1 MKAQTTVQDNTLI
14 ASQKRSWA
22 TMIGKDWRRYWPIYL
37 MLLPVLAYYLIWCY
51 GPMYGILLAFKDYAP
66 RKGILG
72 SPWVGFKYFVEF
84 FKSPYAFRVIRNTVM
99 INFWSLVFGFPLPII
114 FALLLNEVRNNA
126 YKRTVQTITYMPHF
140 ISTVII
146 CGMLV
151 DFTAS
156 DGVFGS
162 IIQMFGGTPVNL
174 LSKPEYFRSIYVGSG
189 IWQNLGWDS
198 IIFLSALT
206 AINPELY
213 EAATID
219 GCGAFKR
226 AIHVSIPGILPTIAI
241 LLILR
246 IGAMMSVGF
255 EKIILL
261 YNGLTYETADVIS
274 SYVYRKGII
283 EANFSFSTAVGLFN
297 SVINCILVISANKV
311 SAKLTETS
319 LW

>member
-1 MKAQTTVQDNTLI
+1 MKALKTEQGNSLI
-14 ASQKRSWA
+14 ASQKRSWGA
-22 TMIGKDWRRYWPIYL
+22 MVGKDWLRYWPVYI
-37 MLLPVLAYYLIWCY
+37 MILPVLAYYIIWCY
-51 GPMYGILLAFKDYAP
+51 GPMYGIMLAFKEYAP

-72 SPWVGFKYFVEF
+72 SPWIGWKYFFEF

-99 INFWSLVFGFPLPII
+99 INFWNLLLGFPLPIT
-114 FALLLNEVRNNA
+114 FALLLNEVRHNT

-156 DGVFGS
+156 DGVFGT
-162 IIQMFGGTPVNL
+162 IMQMLGVTPVNL
-174 LSKPEYFRSIYVGSG
+174 LSKPEYFRSIYVGSD
-189 IWQNLGWDS
+189 IWQNMGWDS

-206 AINPELY
+206 AVNPELY

-226 AIHVSIPGILPTIAI
+226 AVHVSLPGILPTVAI

-246 IGAMMSVGF
+246 IGSMMSVGF

-283 EANFSFSTAVGLFN
+283 ENNFSFSTAVGLFN
-297 SVINCILVISANKV
+297 SVINCVLVITANRV

>member
-1 MKAQTTVQDNTLI
+1 MKTLKTRPGETP
-14 ASQKRSWA
+14 APPDGSWSA
-22 TMIGKDWRRYWPIYL
+22 MVARDWRRFWPVYL
-37 MLLPVLAYYLIWCY
+37 MILPVLAYYILWCY
-51 GPMYGILLAFKDYAP
+51 GPMYGILLAFKEYAP
-66 RKGILG
+66 RKGIMG
-72 SPWVGFKYFVEF
+72 SPWVGTKYFIEF
-84 FKSPYAFRVIRNTVM
+84 FASPYAFRVIRNTVL
-99 INFWSLVFGFPLPII
+99 INFWNLVIGFPLPIV
-114 FALLLNEVRNNA
+114 FALLLNEIRHTG

-146 CGMLV
+146 CGMLI

-156 DGVFGS
+156 DGVFGE
-162 IIQMFGGTPVNL
+162 IIRILGGTPVNL
-174 LSKPEYFRSIYVGSG
+174 LSKPEYFRSIYVGSD

-206 AINPELY
+206 SINTELY

-226 AIHVSIPGILPTIAI
+226 AIHVSVPGILPTIAI

-274 SYVYRKGII
+274 SYVYRKGIV
-283 EANFSFSTAVGLFN
+283 ENNFSFSTAVGLFN
-297 SVINCILVISANKV
+297 SVINCILVVAANRISAR
-311 SAKLTETS
+311 LTETS

>member
-1 MKAQTTVQDNTLI
+1 MKTSNAGTERAI
-14 ASQKRSWA
+14 ASSNDSWRA
-22 TMIGKDWRRYWPIYL
+22 MVVRDWHRFWPVYL
-37 MLLPVLAYYLIWCY
+37 MILPVLAFYILWCY

-66 RKGILG
+66 RKGIIG
-72 SPWVGFKYFVEF
+72 SSWAGIRYFVEF
-84 FKSPYAFRVIRNTVM
+84 FKSPYAFRVVRNTIM
-99 INFWSLVFGFPLPII
+99 INFWNLVIGFPLPIV
-114 FALLLNEVRNNA
+114 FALLLNEVRSTG

-140 ISTVII
+140 ISTVIL
-146 CGMLV
+146 CGMLI

-156 DGVFGS
+156 DGIFGV
-162 IIQMFGGTPVNL
+162 ITKMMGGNPTNL
-174 LSKPEYFRSIYVGSG
+174 LSRPEYFRPIYVGSDV
-189 IWQNLGWDS
+189 WQKLGWDS

-206 AINPELY
+206 SINPELY

-226 AIHVSIPGILPTIAI
+226 AVHVSIPGILPTMAI

-246 IGAMMSVGF
+246 VGSMMSLGF

-274 SYVYRKGII
+274 SYVYRKGI
-283 EANFSFSTAVGLFN
+283 EENNFSFSTAVGLFN
-297 SVINCILVISANKV
+297 SVINCILVIGANRISAR
-311 SAKLTETS
+311 LTETS

>member
-1 MKAQTTVQDNTLI
+1 
-14 ASQKRSWA
+14 
-22 TMIGKDWRRYWPIYL
+22 
-37 MLLPVLAYYLIWCY
+37 
-51 GPMYGILLAFKDYAP
+51 MYGILLAFKNFTP
-66 RKGILG
+66 RRGVLG
-72 SPWVGFKYFVEF
+72 SEWVGFKHFIDF

-99 INFWSLVFGFPLPII
+99 INFWNLVVGFPLPII
-114 FALLLNEVRNNA
+114 FALLLNEVRHSF

-156 DGVFGS
+156 DGVFGE
-162 IIQMFGGTPVNL
+162 ITKLLGGTPTNL
-174 LSKPEYFRSIYVGSG
+174 LSKPEYFRAIYVGSG

-206 AINPELY
+206 TINPELY

-219 GCGAFKR
+219 GCGKFKQ
-226 AIHVSIPGILPTIAI
+226 ALYVSIPGIMPTIAI

-246 IGAMMSVGF
+246 IGSMMSLGH

-274 SYVYRKGII
+274 SYVYRKGIV
-283 EANFSFSTAVGLFN
+283 ENNFSFSTAVGLFN
-297 SVINCILVISANKV
+297 SVINCILVIAANKI